1 MQLCSEKNV
10 TNLVYVRAYFDLFRN
25 HPATA

>member
-1 MQLCSEKNV
+1 MQLCSEKKV
-10 TNLVYVRAYFDLFRN
+10 TNLIDVRAYFDLFRN